1 MGLRRVPA
9 KVELNRNNKT
19 GTWSDP
25 NVKYGYWSVANPVVR
40 RGFGDNYHKITL
52 AHKKIEKTNQRLR
65 FPFEELC
72 ILHIRAAL
80 SKAVLPPLL
89 WGAI

>member
-1 MGLRRVPA
+1 VGLRRVPA
-9 KVELNRNNKT
+9 KVELNRNNKA

-52 AHKKIEKTNQRLR
+52 AHKKNRKDKSTTTI
-65 FPFEELC
+65 
-72 ILHIRAAL
+72 
-80 SKAVLPPLL
+80 PL
-89 WGAI
+89 